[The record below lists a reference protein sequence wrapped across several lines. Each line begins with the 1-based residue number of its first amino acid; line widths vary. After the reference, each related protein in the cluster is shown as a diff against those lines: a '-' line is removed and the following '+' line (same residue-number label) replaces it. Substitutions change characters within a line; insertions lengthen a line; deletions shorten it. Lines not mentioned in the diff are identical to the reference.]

1 MLIYSGFRQHNV
13 IFFVY
18 IIKMRL
24 YLCQIPES
32 YIMTKII
39 KKVLIVASA
48 VVLFVLFA
56 TSCQS
61 NERCAA
67 YGETYKY
74 QKQSNY

>member
-1 MLIYSGFRQHNV
+1 M
-13 IFFVY
+13 
-18 IIKMRL
+18 KMSL
-24 YLCQIPES
+24 YLCSNYLNRI
-32 YIMTKII
+32 IMIKII

-56 TSCQS
+56 TACQS

-67 YGETYKY
+67 YGESYKY